1 MNHYVYI
8 IKSEKGRHYLGCT
21 SNVQDRLIKHNSRH
35 KEFTGTTETWELLT
49 YVEVETKI
57 EALKLERYLKSLKN
71 YRKAIN
77 HIEKL
82 NSSVG

>member
-1 MNHYVYI
+1 MNYYVYI

-21 SNVQDRLIKHNSRH
+21 SSLQDRLVKHNARH
-35 KEFTGTTETWELLT
+35 KGFTGTTETWKLQI
-49 YVEVETKI
+49 YVELETKT

-71 YRKAIN
+71 YRKALKYM
-77 HIEKL
+77 EKL